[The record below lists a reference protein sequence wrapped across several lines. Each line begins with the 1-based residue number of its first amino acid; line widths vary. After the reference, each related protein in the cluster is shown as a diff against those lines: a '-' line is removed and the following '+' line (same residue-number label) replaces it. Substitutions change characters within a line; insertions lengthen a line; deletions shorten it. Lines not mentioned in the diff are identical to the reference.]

1 MSPRSRAARRQAGT
15 AALETMVVM
24 SFLFTLI
31 FGFVHLCFFAVT
43 KSMTNYAAFTASRAL
58 LVGGGGGLSATF
70 ARDLAARQVMSEIQ
84 WWEGG
89 FVNNQLRMLVQENQQ
104 GPRNPRGF
112 RRRGVRV
119 TYLLPFGYPVFRNN
133 LIPVRVVG
141 FAPTT
146 QTHSGIPEVGDN
158 AKR

>member
-1 MSPRSRAARRQAGT
+1 MNPRPSGDRRQAGT

-31 FGFVHLCFFAVT
+31 FGFVHICMFVVT

-58 LVGGGGGLSATF
+58 MVGGGSVM
-70 ARDLAARQVMSEIQ
+70 RDLAARQVMSEIQ

-89 FVNNQLRMLVQENQQ
+89 LFANMARLAVQENQQ
-104 GPRNPRGF
+104 GPLHARNV

-119 TYLLPFGYPVFRNN
+119 TYLVPFGYPLFHGSFLPIRA
-133 LIPVRVVG
+133 VG

-146 QTHSGIPEVGDN
+146 TPHTGVREEGDN
-158 AKR
+158 AR